1 VTFGQSAPWSI
12 GVEEELFLV
21 DAESL
26 GTVPIGPSLVAGSG
40 PRLKTELF
48 ACIAE
53 TTTPICSDAEGVLEE
68 LIRLRR
74 EVADRAAA
82 RGATILAAG
91 AHPTARG
98 EHEPLSPDPVY
109 VEVAAQL
116 GPAVSR
122 QLVCGL
128 HVHVGLP
135 DEQICLRALEGVLP
149 WLPLLLSLSAN
160 SPFVDGVDSGLRS
173 ARAERLGELP
183 SGGAPPVFRTWSDW
197 KARTAGLDYR
207 RLHWDIRPHP
217 LYGTLEVRIP
227 DQQTDVR
234 RSAAFAALVQAL
246 VRACADRETEPYD
259 RELYAERRRLA
270 AAERPETTEL
280 RAFVEPAARELG
292 SWAVVCDLLA
302 APAEAEYQLEIGL
315 PTVVEALASMSS

>member
-1 VTFGQSAPWSI
+1 MSFGSSAPGSI

-26 GTVPIGPSLVAGSG
+26 RTVPIGPALVAGSG

-53 TTTPICSDAEGVLEE
+53 TTTPICSDVAGVLEE
-68 LIRLRR
+68 LTRLRR

-91 AHPTARG
+91 THPTARG

-135 DEQICLRALEGVLP
+135 DEQTCLRALEGVLP

-160 SPFVDGVDSGLRS
+160 SPFVDGADSGLRS
-173 ARAERLGELP
+173 ARAERLAELP

-197 KARTAGLDYR
+197 ET
-207 RLHWDIRPHP
+207 RPHP

-234 RSAAFAALVQAL
+234 RSAAFAGLVQAL
-246 VRACADRETEPYD
+246 VRRCAEQDPGPYD

-270 AAERPETTEL
+270 AAERPETEEL
-280 RAFVEPAARELG
+280 QAFVEPAARELG
-292 SWAVVCDLLA
+292 SWAVVRELLEAPGEAERQLETGLASVERELA
-302 APAEAEYQLEIGL
+302 ARS
-315 PTVVEALASMSS
+315 LA